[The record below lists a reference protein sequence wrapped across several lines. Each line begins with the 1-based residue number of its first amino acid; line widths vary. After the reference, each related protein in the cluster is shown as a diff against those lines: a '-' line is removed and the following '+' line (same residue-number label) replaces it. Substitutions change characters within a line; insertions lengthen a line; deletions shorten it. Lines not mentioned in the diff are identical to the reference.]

1 VLAAAWLSGLARGAW
16 WSLRSRCA
24 WGSWRAVVAHRPL
37 GSNRV
42 GSIATGRSLL
52 ALRSWGSWWSL
63 RSGWPVDLDDASW
76 GSLRSWWS
84 WRSLWSLQTDGSLQ
98 SVLSLVAVLSV
109 LSGGALGSSW
119 ALLAWSTLVSGH
131 TSGADNARLV
141 GDSGTQDASILA
153 AASVLAIVT
162 VISMFTIITRWAWW
176 SGWSLLAVAARG
188 SWLWIHD
195 SVAGL
200 SLLSR
205 QLLLLV
211 EDGDL
216 SPHVTRAR
224 LAELGLGDE
233 MALESG
239 HIGVEHGQGDHAADH
254 GSGGDHNG
262 EEGHAAQLAVLLGLT
277 IVVVENYWLFLSLIH
292 LLSLLTSSGKVR
304 RMSVEGHSSKPCC

>member
-16 WSLRSRCA
+16 WSLRSRRTLR
-24 WGSWRAVVAHRPL
+24 SWWAVVALRTG
-37 GSNRV
+37 GSTSV

-52 ALRSWGSWWSL
+52 AWRSWGSWWSL
-63 RSGWPVDLDDASW
+63 RPGWSVDLDDASW
-76 GSLRSWWS
+76 GSLWSWWS
-84 WRSLWSLQTDGSLQ
+84 WWPLWSLQTDWSLQ
-98 SVLSLVAVLSV
+98 TVLSLVAVLSV
-109 LSGGALGSSW
+109 LSGGSLGSSW
-119 ALLAWSTLVSGH
+119 ALLTWSTLVSGH
-131 TSGADNARLV
+131 ASGADNARLV

-162 VISMFTIITRWAWW
+162 VISVFAIITRWAWW
-176 SGWSLLAVAARG
+176 SGWSLLAAAARG
-188 SWLWIHD
+188 SRLRIHD
-195 SVAGL
+195 AVSRL
-200 SLLSR
+200 SLLAR

-254 GSGGDHNG
+254 GSGGDHDG
-262 EEGHAAQLAVLLGLT
+262 EECHAAQLTVLLGLT
-277 IVVVENYWLFLSLIH
+277 IVVVENCWLFLSLIH
-292 LLSLLTSSGKVR
+292 LLSSHFLWKGAKNVS
-304 RMSVEGHSSKPCC
+304 